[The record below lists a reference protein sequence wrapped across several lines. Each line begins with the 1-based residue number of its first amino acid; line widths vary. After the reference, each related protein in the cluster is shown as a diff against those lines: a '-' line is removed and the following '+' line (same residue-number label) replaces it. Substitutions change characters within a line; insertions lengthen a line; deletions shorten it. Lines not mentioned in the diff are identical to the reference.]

1 MVRRLRPERIR
12 VHASRLGVVC
22 VCVYPAFITNYCW
35 LLARAPRTKTTIR
48 STCRHLACHPQGQ
61 VGTFD
66 DTGPHTYIHGT
77 MTPGKQGAQAMTM
90 PPPRPNKLR
99 PVPTGKPRCG
109 DSVAAAEPRLK
120 RKSSPKNCRMLEDTS
135 RRAYGPRPCC
145 AAQTW
150 PAQPACTSRV
160 LLHTRVLYRGA
171 CAATGGLGFG
181 SAQRVRHTRN
191 VQRPRHT
198 ACPLRAVSKGGQR
211 SRKPASIP
219 PLGLLSSRPC
229 PCGMRGLAAT
239 HSPCG

>member
-1 MVRRLRPERIR
+1 M
-12 VHASRLGVVC
+12 
-22 VCVYPAFITNYCW
+22 CVYPAFITNYCW